1 MCYKLWRDLLWCS
14 FHTEFL
20 PSVDLSS
27 KKFFW
32 AQDSFIVLHISL
44 DHFCTCFY
52 KKTNAAVG
60 YIHIRTSSKS
70 CVDVFRSRY
79 IGKNLHSIHSQ
90 CIQCSGGV
98 GISNWW
104 VRHSF
109 VRYKLPPFD
118 FKKAI
123 FFVFIL
129 NLAKNWWVREP
140 ISKNWWVWP
149 NPSNPC

>member
-1 MCYKLWRDLLWCS
+1 MVTRQHALCRRGRRG
-14 FHTEFL
+14 
-20 PSVDLSS
+20 
-27 KKFFW
+27 
-32 AQDSFIVLHISL
+32 AA
-44 DHFCTCFY
+44 
-52 KKTNAAVG
+52 AAV
-60 YIHIRTSSKS
+60 SKEQWEKQGRKVFDWWKTTWFYAIILLALLCS
-70 CVDVFRSRY
+70 MINVLEQGWCFRNVAVDFQLMNQSWLSRSLER
-79 IGKNLHSIHSQ
+79 KPMP
-90 CIQCSGGV
+90 CSGGV

-140 ISKNWWVWP
+140 ISKNWWVRP